1 MQNKNKKQFLIPL
14 LLIIVLSITS
24 TSSINLYFSINTL
37 QNIPQNNETT
47 LVENINKTDKEV
59 KKLIIAIVI
68 TSLFFMMVGIFIV
81 LKMYTKIRIYTNKIS
96 QNEKELEIA
105 QSVANMG
112 SWIFNV
118 NKNELLWSKQS
129 YVIFEADY
137 NKKDLTSDSFM
148 NFIHPEDKEIVQ
160 ESLSKSIQENV
171 PFHLIH
177 KLLLKSGKEKVV
189 EAKAEISFH
198 KDSNGVEQIVLYGT
212 VHDITVKFNKDH
224 ELKEKERLLISQSKL
239 AAMGEMIGNI
249 AHQWRQPLSAISTA
263 STGLIMEKEYG
274 VLSDDKFVKTCNII
288 NDNAQY
294 LSRTIDDFRNF
305 AKGERSKKVFN
316 LKNDIESFLHLVEG
330 SIKNHN
336 ITIVKDINKSIEIN
350 GYENELIQCLINIF
364 NNSKDALD
372 ENSSND
378 ENKFIFISTTL
389 KDNQAIITIKDNG
402 GGIKDDVITHIFE
415 PYFTTK
421 HKSLGTG
428 LGLHMTY
435 NLIVDGMQ
443 GSIGVKNVQF
453 EYKSNHYFG
462 AEFFISIPIK

>member
-1 MQNKNKKQFLIPL
+1 
-14 LLIIVLSITS
+14 
-24 TSSINLYFSINTL
+24 
-37 QNIPQNNETT
+37 
-47 LVENINKTDKEV
+47 
-59 KKLIIAIVI
+59 
-68 TSLFFMMVGIFIV
+68 
-81 LKMYTKIRIYTNKIS
+81 
-96 QNEKELEIA
+96 
-105 QSVANMG
+105 
-112 SWIFNV
+112 
-118 NKNELLWSKQS
+118 
-129 YVIFEADY
+129 
-137 NKKDLTSDSFM
+137 
-148 NFIHPEDKEIVQ
+148 
-160 ESLSKSIQENV
+160 
-171 PFHLIH
+171 
-177 KLLLKSGKEKVV
+177 
-189 EAKAEISFH
+189 
-198 KDSNGVEQIVLYGT
+198 
-212 VHDITVKFNKDH
+212 
-224 ELKEKERLLISQSKL
+224 
-239 AAMGEMIGNI
+239 MGEMIGNI

-336 ITIVKDINKSIEIN
+336 ITIVKDISKSIEIN

-453 EYKSNHYFG
+453 EYKNNHYFG